1 MARVERR
8 PTTTATASRRTKAA
22 LADDYLDL
30 VREFPLRPVRSVV
43 EYDRVADML
52 DGLALRNDLSPG
64 QQDYLDAL
72 TLRVEAYDAA
82 HHAAPAGR
90 TPLQRVR
97 SLMASAGLSPAG
109 LGDII
114 GSRPA
119 ASMFLNGTRKELSK
133 PQIRRLAAHFKLN
146 AGYFL

>member
-1 MARVERR
+1 VSTAETRR
-8 PTTTATASRRTKAA
+8 GTRIAV
-22 LADDYLDL
+22 ADDYLDL
-30 VREFPLRPVRSVV
+30 VRRFPLRPIRTGA
-43 EYDRVADML
+43 EYARAAAVL
-52 DGLALRNDLSPG
+52 DGLVLRDDLSRG

-72 TLRVEAYDAA
+72 ALMVEAYDAA
-82 HHAAPAGR
+82 HDAVRAGR

-97 SLMASAGLSPAG
+97 SLMASAGLSPAQ

-119 ASMFLNGTRKELSK
+119 ASMFLSGARKELSK
-133 PQIRRLAAHFKLN
+133 PQIRRLAAHFKVN